1 VHRAVRPLLTFWS
14 WVDKLVLATVVLLM
28 SVLVLVTSYQVF
40 SRYVLNHPLR
50 WSEELSRYLLVW
62 IVFLGAWAALKEGR
76 HLGMD
81 ILSRQIP
88 PRWRPRLGVF
98 VDAVVLAFLLAVLSI
113 APEILEITSRQRSA
127 VLRVP
132 MSLVYLAFPVGAALM
147 SVEIV
152 LGWLDPRRASPG
164 QVHLETQPVAP
175 GLGDLAYHDPD
186 AGAAREARP

>member
-1 VHRAVRPLLTFWS
+1 MLRVVRPLLTFWS
-14 WVDKLVLATVVLLM
+14 WVDKLVLAVIVLLM

-81 ILSRQIP
+81 ILSRRIP
-88 PRWRPRLGVF
+88 PRWRPRLGLF
-98 VDAVVLAFLLAVLSI
+98 VDAVVLAFLVAVLLI

-132 MSLVYLAFPVGAALM
+132 MSLIYLAFPVGAALM
-147 SVEIV
+147 AVEIV
-152 LGWLDPRRASPG
+152 LGWVNPLRASPG
-164 QVHLETQPVAP
+164 QVHLETQPAAPPPP
-175 GLGDLAYHDPD
+175 GLASPDPD
-186 AGAAREARP
+186 GGTTQEARR

>member
-1 VHRAVRPLLTFWS
+1 VLRVVHPLLTVWS
-14 WVDKLVLATVVLLM
+14 WVEKLVLAVIVMLM

-81 ILSRQIP
+81 ILSRRVP

-98 VDAVVLAFLLAVLSI
+98 VDAVVLAFLIAVLTI

-152 LGWLDPRRASPG
+152 LGWLNPRRASPG
-164 QVHLETQPVAP
+164 QVHLETQPAATTAPELEPPGPDTVATE
-175 GLGDLAYHDPD
+175 G
-186 AGAAREARP
+186 EWK

>member
-1 VHRAVRPLLTFWS
+1 VLRVVHPLLAVWS
-14 WVDKLVLATVVLLM
+14 WVEKLVLAVIVLLM

-40 SRYVLNHPLR
+40 SRYVLNQPLR

-81 ILSRQIP
+81 ILSRRIP

-98 VDAVVLAFLLAVLSI
+98 VDAVVLAFLIAVLSI

-132 MSLVYLAFPVGAALM
+132 MSLIYLAFPVGAALM

-152 LGWLDPRRASPG
+152 LGWLNPRQASPG
-164 QVHLETQPVAP
+164 QVHLETQPVDATAP
-175 GLGDLAYHDPD
+175 DLGEPSLD
-186 AGAAREARP
+186 AGATEEAGR

>member
-1 VHRAVRPLLTFWS
+1 VVRVVRPLVTAWS
-14 WVDKLVLATVVLLM
+14 WVEKLTLTLIVLLM

-81 ILSRQIP
+81 ILSRKVP
-88 PRWRPRLGVF
+88 LRWRPRLGIL
-98 VDAVVLAFLLAVLSI
+98 VDAVVLAFLIGVLII

-132 MSLVYLAFPVGAALM
+132 MSLIYLAFPVGAALM

-152 LGWLDPRRASPG
+152 LGWVDPKRASPG
-164 QVHLETQPVAP
+164 QVHLEAEPAVPPAP
-175 GLGDLAYHDPD
+175 DFGSPKLSLGATEE
-186 AGAAREARP
+186 AGR

>member
-1 VHRAVRPLLTFWS
+1 MLRVSRPLLTLWS
-14 WVDKLVLATVVLLM
+14 WVERLVLAVIVLLM
-28 SVLVLVTSYQVF
+28 SLLVLVTSYQVF

-81 ILSRQIP
+81 ILSQRIP
-88 PRWRPRLGVF
+88 PRWRPRLGVI
-98 VDAVVLAFLLAVLSI
+98 VDAVVLAFLIAVLSI

-127 VLRVP
+127 VLRAP
-132 MSLVYLAFPVGAALM
+132 MSLIYLAFPVGAALM

-152 LGWLDPRRASPG
+152 LGWLNPQRASPG
-164 QVHLETQPVAP
+164 QVHVELQQAVQPSP
-175 GLGDLAYHDPD
+175 ELGNLHVND
-186 AGAAREARP
+186 GTTREAHQ

>member
-1 VHRAVRPLLTFWS
+1 MLRVVRPLLTLWS
-14 WVDKLVLATVVLLM
+14 WVEKLVLAVIVLLM
-28 SVLVLVTSYQVF
+28 SVLVMVTSYQVF

-81 ILSRQIP
+81 ILSRHIP
-88 PRWRPRLGVF
+88 PRWRTRLGVV
-98 VDAVVLAFLLAVLSI
+98 VDAVVLAFLIAVLAI

-132 MSLVYLAFPVGAALM
+132 MSLIYLAFPVGAALM

-164 QVHLETQPVAP
+164 QVHLETQPATLP
-175 GLGDLAYHDPD
+175 NLELGNPDPN
-186 AGAAREARP
+186 GGITQAARR

>member
-1 VHRAVRPLLTFWS
+1 MTVWS
-14 WVDKLVLATVVLLM
+14 WVEKLVLAVIVMLM

-81 ILSRQIP
+81 ILSRRIP
-88 PRWRPRLGVF
+88 PQWRPRLGVF
-98 VDAVVLAFLLAVLSI
+98 VDAVVLAFLVAVLSI

-152 LGWLDPRRASPG
+152 LGWLNPQRASPG
-164 QVHLETQPVAP
+164 QVHIETQPTATTAPELEPPGPDTVAP
-175 GLGDLAYHDPD
+175 EGD
-186 AGAAREARP
+186 RK